1 MADALDDIQIDVKE
15 SSPPDWAAF
24 NAEIEQQS
32 APIIVEATPVAPI
45 APAITPAPAPAPA
58 PAGDDMAVL
67 KRVRLDRLSEENQL
81 AISILAKN
89 EDMTLEDAARMARQR
104 LGIQEH
110 APQAHEPVPIYND
123 DEPAA
128 PGNDLVSQL
137 EEVDRQLDEL
147 ANEGG
152 TGSIYDPT
160 VNALNRTRSE
170 LIAKLEYQK
179 LSDQAQQ
186 QNQQAAEDAQFA
198 ETAAAAEDAAM
209 AAFGDH
215 LSNPDDPLAQA
226 VTTHIATLAA
236 IHEMVL
242 TGDTRALDDPDTA
255 IAYAEFRHPE
265 FAKRLTFA
273 EAARLGIQPKPA
285 GVSAAAPTAKPV
297 GQPHFTPPGSAPAM
311 PRLAPVSGGQGA
323 ARVEIA
329 PADPADAWKAGLD
342 KVQDGDWGAF
352 DQGLSQAAGGYAA
365 VRIV

>member
-1 MADALDDIQIDVKE
+1 MADALDEMQIDVKE
-15 SSPPDWAAF
+15 TTPTDWGAF
-24 NAEIEQQS
+24 NLEIDS
-32 APIIVEATPVAPI
+32 ATAPVVVD
-45 APAITPAPAPAPA
+45 APAPAAPSPEPA
-58 PAGDDMAVL
+58 PATPAAGDDLTVL

-89 EDMTLEDAARMARQR
+89 EDMSLEDAARLARQR
-104 LGIQEH
+104 LGIQDPTT
-110 APQAHEPVPIYND
+110 PQAHEPAPIHND

-170 LIAKLEYQK
+170 LIAKIEYQK

-198 ETAAAAEDAAM
+198 EAAAAAEDAAM

-215 LSNPDDPLAQA
+215 LNNPDDPLAQA
-226 VTTHIATLAA
+226 VTSHIATLAA
-236 IHEMVL
+236 IHDMVL
-242 TGDTRALDDPDTA
+242 AGDTRPLDDPDTA
-255 IAYAEFRHPE
+255 IAYAEFRHPD

-273 EAARLGIQPKPA
+273 EAARLGIQPKTA
-285 GVSAAAPTAKPV
+285 GVSAAAPTVKPV
-297 GQPHFTPPGSAPAM
+297 GQPSFTPPGAAPAM
-311 PRLAPVSGGQGA
+311 PRLAPISGGQGN

-342 KVQDGDWGAF
+342 KVQDGDWSAF
-352 DQGLSQAAGGYAA
+352 DQGLSQTAGGYAA